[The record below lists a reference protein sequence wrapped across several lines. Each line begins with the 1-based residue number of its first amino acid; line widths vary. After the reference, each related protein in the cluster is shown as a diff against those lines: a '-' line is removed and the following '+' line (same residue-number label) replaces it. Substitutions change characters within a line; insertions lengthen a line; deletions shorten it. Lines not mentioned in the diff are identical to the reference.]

1 MSVMEQMDVDFLNAS
16 PELQVDLMNM
26 MLQLQQLAEL
36 SEALPPN
43 EQLSAA
49 SPQAFHSSPTA
60 PASPVFAG
68 PQTSSSSSLD
78 ATAAYDPIMG
88 PLLNGSLAG
97 DPSLAS
103 GPSSLAHGPAS
114 TAAMREMIFR
124 IAAMQP
130 VHVDPDSV
138 KPPKRRNV
146 RISKDPQSVAA
157 RLRRE
162 RISERMRVLQH
173 MVPGGTK
180 MDTASMLDEA
190 IHYVKFLKTQ
200 VRSLEQAAVSQGMGV
215 AAALPPTAGLI
226 PSPGGYS
233 YFQDMYQLQDQT
245 FMNFAQM

>member
-1 MSVMEQMDVDFLNAS
+1 MEQMDVDFLNAS

-49 SPQAFHSSPTA
+49 SPQAFHSSLIA

-68 PQTSSSSSLD
+68 PQTSLD

-97 DPSLAS
+97 DPSRVS

-114 TAAMREMIFR
+114 TAAMRETIFR

-130 VHVDPDSV
+130 VHIDPDSV

-233 YFQDMYQLQDQT
+233 YFQDMYHLQDQT